1 MQVRPQGLVLAAD
14 YHRDEFMA
22 QMPDQI
28 TPFAANGEDTGAGA
42 EISARVSAVFTAAE
56 KAAQHMLTMARE
68 EADDI
73 RRRAH
78 SDAEATR
85 TQLRV
90 DAEQEATR
98 LVEQARV
105 EAETIR
111 AEAREAAG
119 RVDAEA
125 DARKLRLREEVRLIG
140 ERIDWAHDGL
150 REVAARLDGL
160 FPDERRDLAA
170 HADAEHSQQQ

>member
-1 MQVRPQGLVLAAD
+1 MPEPAA
-14 YHRDEFMA
+14 
-22 QMPDQI
+22 
-28 TPFAANGEDTGAGA
+28 PFAVDGEEGTAGA

-73 RRRAH
+73 RRKAH

-85 TQLRV
+85 THLRV
-90 DAEQEATR
+90 EAEQEASR
-98 LVEQARV
+98 VVDQART
-105 EAETIR
+105 EAAAITT
-111 AEAREAAG
+111 EAREAAS
-119 RVDAEA
+119 RVEAEA
-125 DARKLRLREEVRLIG
+125 DARKLRLREEVRLLG

-160 FPDERRDLAA
+160 FPDERLAA
-170 HADAEHSQQQ
+170 VEPDADAGLEHTS

>member
-1 MQVRPQGLVLAAD
+1 
-14 YHRDEFMA
+14 MA
-22 QMPDQI
+22 HMPEEA
-28 TPFAANGEDTGAGA
+28 TPFAHVGDDGSSSA

-73 RRRAH
+73 RRKAH
-78 SDAEATR
+78 SDAEA
-85 TQLRV
+85 LR
-90 DAEQEATR
+90 AQF
-98 LVEQARV
+98 RV
-105 EAETIR
+105 EAEQEGRALLDEMRAEAEAIR
-111 AEAREAAG
+111 QEAREAAG
-119 RVDAEA
+119 RIESEA

-160 FPDERRDLAA
+160 FPDERRAFLTS
-170 HADAEHSQQQ
+170 ADGQAEAEAEHD

>member
-1 MQVRPQGLVLAAD
+1 MPEPAA
-14 YHRDEFMA
+14 
-22 QMPDQI
+22 
-28 TPFAANGEDTGAGA
+28 PFALDGDEGVAGA

-73 RRRAH
+73 RRKAH
-78 SDAEATR
+78 SDADAVR

-90 DAEQEATR
+90 EGEQQAAHM
-98 LVEQARV
+98 VEQARA

-111 AEAREAAG
+111 ADAREAAG
-119 RVDAEA
+119 RVEAEA
-125 DARKLRLREEVRLIG
+125 DARKLRLREEVRLLG

-160 FPDERRDLAA
+160 FPEERLAA
-170 HADAEHSQQQ
+170 VESDGEAAEADEPRDSVSGWK

>member
-1 MQVRPQGLVLAAD
+1 MPEPAA
-14 YHRDEFMA
+14 
-22 QMPDQI
+22 
-28 TPFAANGEDTGAGA
+28 PFAVDGEEGTAGA

-73 RRRAH
+73 RRKAH

-85 TQLRV
+85 SQLRV
-90 DAEQEATR
+90 EAEQEAAR
-98 LVEQARV
+98 IVEQARA
-105 EAETIR
+105 EAEAIS
-111 AEAREAAG
+111 AEASEAAG
-119 RVDAEA
+119 RVEAEA
-125 DARKLRLREEVRLIG
+125 DARKLRLREEVRLMG

-160 FPDERRDLAA
+160 FPEERLAA
-170 HADAEHSQQQ
+170 ADENGGGAAEHPHQP

>member
-1 MQVRPQGLVLAAD
+1 MAHMPEPAA
-14 YHRDEFMA
+14 
-22 QMPDQI
+22 
-28 TPFAANGEDTGAGA
+28 PFAVDGEEGIGGA

-78 SDAEATR
+78 SDGDASR
-85 TQLRV
+85 TQMRV
-90 DAEQEATR
+90 EAEQEAAR
-98 LVEQARV
+98 ILEQARADAAAIT
-105 EAETIR
+105 E
-111 AEAREAAG
+111 EAREAAH
-119 RVDAEA
+119 RVEAEA
-125 DARKLRLREEVRLIG
+125 DARKLRLREEVRLLG

-160 FPDERRDLAA
+160 FPGERLAGGQA
-170 HADAEHSQQQ
+170 NGDHALEPDA

>member
-1 MQVRPQGLVLAAD
+1 MS
-14 YHRDEFMA
+14 

-28 TPFAANGEDTGAGA
+28 TPFVANGEDAGAGA

-56 KAAQHMLTMARE
+56 KAAQHVLTMARE

-78 SDAEATR
+78 TDAEATR
-85 TQLRV
+85 THLRAE
-90 DAEQEATR
+90 AEQEAAR

-105 EAETIR
+105 DAETIK
-111 AEAREAAG
+111 AESRESAG
-119 RVDAEA
+119 RIDAEA
-125 DARKLRLREEVRLIG
+125 DARKLRLREEVRLLG

-160 FPDERRDLAA
+160 FPEERLDIAA
-170 HADAEHSQQQ
+170 QADDDVDADHSHRQ

>member
-1 MQVRPQGLVLAAD
+1 MPEPAA
-14 YHRDEFMA
+14 
-22 QMPDQI
+22 
-28 TPFAANGEDTGAGA
+28 PFALDGEEGIAGA

-73 RRRAH
+73 RRKAH
-78 SDAEATR
+78 SDGEAIR

-90 DAEQEATR
+90 DAEQDATR
-98 LVEQARV
+98 LVEHARA
-105 EAETIR
+105 EAAAIT

-119 RVDAEA
+119 RVESEA
-125 DARKLRLREEVRLIG
+125 DARKLRLREEVRLLG

-160 FPDERRDLAA
+160 FPEERLAA
-170 HADAEHSQQQ
+170 ADANGDGAADFTD

>member
-1 MQVRPQGLVLAAD
+1 
-14 YHRDEFMA
+14 
-22 QMPDQI
+22 
-28 TPFAANGEDTGAGA
+28 
-42 EISARVSAVFTAAE
+42 
-56 KAAQHMLTMARE
+56 MARE

-73 RRRAH
+73 RRKAH

-90 DAEQEATR
+90 EAQQEAAR

-105 EAETIR
+105 EAEAIK

-125 DARKLRLREEVRLIG
+125 DARKLRLREEVRLLG
-140 ERIDWAHDGL
+140 ERIEWAHDGL

-160 FPDERRDLAA
+160 FPDERPAA
-170 HADAEHSQQQ
+170 VEPDADGGLEQTS

>member
-1 MQVRPQGLVLAAD
+1 MS
-14 YHRDEFMA
+14 
-22 QMPDQI
+22 QMPQQI
-28 TPFAANGEDTGAGA
+28 TPFTANGEDGGAGA

-73 RRRAH
+73 RRSANT
-78 SDAEATR
+78 DAEVMR
-85 TQLRV
+85 TQLRAE
-90 DAEQEATR
+90 AEQEAAR
-98 LVEQARV
+98 LVGQARV
-105 EAETIR
+105 EADAIR

-125 DARKLRLREEVRLIG
+125 DARKLRLREEVRLLSD
-140 ERIDWAHDGL
+140 RIDWAHDGL

-160 FPDERRDLAA
+160 FPDERRAA
-170 HADAEHSQQQ
+170 EADADAGLDQTVD

>member
-1 MQVRPQGLVLAAD
+1 MPEPAA
-14 YHRDEFMA
+14 
-22 QMPDQI
+22 
-28 TPFAANGEDTGAGA
+28 PFAVEGDEGTSGA

-73 RRRAH
+73 RRRAQ

-90 DAEQEATR
+90 EAEQEATR
-98 LVEQARV
+98 ILEQARA
-105 EAETIR
+105 EAAAITAET
-111 AEAREAAG
+111 REATS
-119 RVDAEA
+119 RVEAEA
-125 DARKLRLREEVRLIG
+125 DARKLRLREEARLLG
-140 ERIDWAHDGL
+140 ERIEWAHDGL

-160 FPDERRDLAA
+160 FPEERLTAVDANGDGAADDL
-170 HADAEHSQQQ
+170 S

>member
-1 MQVRPQGLVLAAD
+1 MPEPAA
-14 YHRDEFMA
+14 
-22 QMPDQI
+22 
-28 TPFAANGEDTGAGA
+28 PFALNGEEGSGSA

-73 RRRAH
+73 RRKAH
-78 SDAEATR
+78 SDADATR

-90 DAEQEATR
+90 EAEQDAGRIIDQAHAEADAIKT
-98 LVEQARV
+98 
-105 EAETIR
+105 
-111 AEAREAAG
+111 EAREAASRIEG
-119 RVDAEA
+119 EA
-125 DARKLRLREEVRLIG
+125 DARKLRLREEVRLLS

-160 FPDERRDLAA
+160 FPEERRAA
-170 HADAEHSQQQ
+170 SEADGDVAELGE

>member
-1 MQVRPQGLVLAAD
+1 MT
-14 YHRDEFMA
+14 

-28 TPFAANGEDTGAGA
+28 TSFTANGEDTSAGA

-56 KAAQHMLTMARE
+56 KAAQHVLTMARE

-73 RRRAH
+73 RRKAH

-90 DAEQEATR
+90 EAQQEAAR

-105 EAETIR
+105 EAEAVK

-125 DARKLRLREEVRLIG
+125 DARKLRLREEVRLLG
-140 ERIDWAHDGL
+140 ERIEWAHDGL

-160 FPDERRDLAA
+160 FPDERPAA
-170 HADAEHSQQQ
+170 VEPDADGGLEQTS

>member
-1 MQVRPQGLVLAAD
+1 MPEPAA
-14 YHRDEFMA
+14 
-22 QMPDQI
+22 
-28 TPFAANGEDTGAGA
+28 PFAVDGDDGTAGA

-73 RRRAH
+73 RRKAH
-78 SDAEATR
+78 SDADAAR

-90 DAEQEATR
+90 EAEQEAAR
-98 LVEQARV
+98 MVEQARA
-105 EAETIR
+105 EADTIR
-111 AEAREAAG
+111 ADAREAAG
-119 RVDAEA
+119 RVEAEA
-125 DARKLRLREEVRLIG
+125 DARKLRLREEVRLLG

-160 FPDERRDLAA
+160 FPEERLAA
-170 HADAEHSQQQ
+170 VESDGEADEADEPGDSVSRWK

>member
-1 MQVRPQGLVLAAD
+1 VAHLPEPA
-14 YHRDEFMA
+14 
-22 QMPDQI
+22 I
-28 TPFAANGEDTGAGA
+28 PFAAPGEDGTASA

-78 SDAEATR
+78 SDGEAIR

-90 DAEQEATR
+90 DAEQEAAR
-98 LVEQARV
+98 LIDHVRA
-105 EAETIR
+105 EAEAIR
-111 AEAREAAG
+111 DDAREAAG
-119 RVDAEA
+119 RVEAEA
-125 DARKLRLREEVRLIG
+125 DARKLRLREEVRLMG

-150 REVAARLDGL
+150 REVAARLEGL
-160 FPDERRDLAA
+160 FPEER
-170 HADAEHSQQQ
+170 HAFSTYADGDAEPSEAADD